1 MSLSLLTLTPNDLA
15 NADLILASASPRR
28 SDLLQQIGVRFV
40 VAAEDIDERQR
51 PAEPAADYVARL
63 ALEKA
68 QAGWRRHTPTLPVL
82 GADTI
87 GLWNNK
93 IFGKPADC
101 DEAVAMLRSLSGA
114 THQVLSAVA
123 IVNEHQAEV
132 AVSKTRVTFRTISE
146 DDCLKYWQTGEP
158 QGKAG
163 AYAIQGFGATFVA
176 HLEGS
181 YSGVVG
187 LPLLETQRLLEKF
200 NVPIWQQ

>member
-1 MSLSLLTLTPNDLA
+1 VSLSPLTSNDLA

-28 SDLLQQIGVRFV
+28 SDLLQQIGVRFA
-40 VAAEDIDERQR
+40 VAAENIDESQR
-51 PAEPAADYVARL
+51 PAEPAVDYVARL
-63 ALEKA
+63 AVEKA
-68 QAGWRRHTPTLPVL
+68 QASWYRHAPKISVL

-93 IFGKPADC
+93 IFGKPVDC
-101 DEAVAMLRSLSGA
+101 DDAVAMLQSLSA
-114 THQVLSAVA
+114 STHQVLSAVA
-123 IVNEHQAEV
+123 IVNAHGSEV
-132 AVSKTRVTFRTISE
+132 AVSKTSVTFRTIPVDE
-146 DDCLKYWQTGEP
+146 CLKYWQTGEP

-200 NVPIWQQ
+200 NVPTWQQ

>member
-1 MSLSLLTLTPNDLA
+1 MSLSPLTPTDLK

-28 SDLLQQIGVRFV
+28 SDLLKQIGVHFV
-40 VAAEDIDERQR
+40 IAAADIDESQR
-51 PAEPAADYVARL
+51 SAEPAIDYVARL

-68 QAGWRRHTPTLPVL
+68 QAGWHRHMPTIPVL

-87 GLWNNK
+87 GLWNSK
-93 IFGKPADC
+93 VFGKPTDC
-101 DEAVAMLRSLSGA
+101 DEAVAMLQSLSA
-114 THQVLSAVA
+114 STHQVLSAVA
-123 IVNEHQAEV
+123 IVNEQRSEV
-132 AVSKTRVTFRTISE
+132 AISKTSVTFRTISVDE
-146 DDCLKYWQTGEP
+146 CLRYWKTGEP

-163 AYAIQGFGATFVA
+163 AYAVQGFGATFVA

-200 NVPIWQQ
+200 NVPTWQQ

>member
-1 MSLSLLTLTPNDLA
+1 MSLSPLTSNDLA
-15 NADLILASASPRR
+15 NSDLILASASPRR
-28 SDLLQQIGVRFV
+28 SDLLQQIGVRFA
-40 VAAEDIDERQR
+40 VAAENIDESQR
-51 PAEPAADYVARL
+51 PAEPAVDYVARL
-63 ALEKA
+63 AVEKA
-68 QAGWRRHTPTLPVL
+68 QASWHRHAPKIPVL

-93 IFGKPADC
+93 IFGKPVDC
-101 DEAVAMLRSLSGA
+101 DEAVAMLQSLSA
-114 THQVLSAVA
+114 STHQVLSAVA
-123 IVNEHQAEV
+123 IVNAHGLEV
-132 AVSKTRVTFRTISE
+132 AVSKTSVTFRTIPVDE
-146 DDCLKYWQTGEP
+146 CLKYWQTGEP

-200 NVPIWQQ
+200 NVPTWQQ